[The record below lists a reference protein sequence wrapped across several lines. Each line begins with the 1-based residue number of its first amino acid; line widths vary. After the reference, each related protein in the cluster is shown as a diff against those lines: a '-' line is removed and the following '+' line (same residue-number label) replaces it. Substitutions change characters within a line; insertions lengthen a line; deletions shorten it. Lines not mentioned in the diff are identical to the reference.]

1 MKTIEFECETITPMF
16 LAADTDKPVRAP
28 SETGVFLPVKTLGL
42 PEKLG

>member
-16 LAADTDKPVRAP
+16 LATDANKPVRAP
-28 SETGVFLPVKTLGL
+28 SETGVLLSAITLGL